1 MSSSMKRHH
10 APRLSI
16 IIPALNEGRTIR
28 GVISSIP
35 EPVSRFS
42 EILVIDG
49 GSADNTASEARRAD
63 ARVITDLRK
72 GKGAAMRRGIDE
84 AIAPLCLFLDAD
96 GSMNP
101 AEIGRFLG
109 AMEGRDLVL
118 GSRFIEKV
126 DGRTH
131 VVGNSFMNIFAS
143 ALFLRR
149 ITDINSGFKL
159 IRTAVAKE
167 LRLESAGFEIEAEM
181 LLKVIKH
188 GFRFAE
194 VPITTRVRVHGN
206 AKLSAIRDGYRI
218 ILEILR
224 VRLLRSYPL
233 PKTRPRRVPRPE
245 KETQE

>member
-72 GKGAAMRRGIDE
+72 GKGAAMRRGIEE
-84 AIAPLCLFLDAD
+84 ARAPLCLFLDAD
-96 GSMNP
+96 GSMDP
-101 AEIGRFLG
+101 AEIRLLLD
-109 AMEGRDLVL
+109 AMEGRDFVL

-143 ALFLRR
+143 VLFLRR

-159 IRTAVAKE
+159 IRTGVARD
-167 LRLESAGFEIEAEM
+167 LRLQSPGFEIEAEM
-181 LLKVIKH
+181 LLKVIRR
-188 GFRFAE
+188 GRRFAE
-194 VPITTRVRVHGN
+194 VPITTRGRAHGK
-206 AKLSAIRDGYRI
+206 AKLSTLRDGYRI

-224 VRLLRSYPL
+224 MRLA
-233 PKTRPRRVPRPE
+233 
-245 KETQE
+245 